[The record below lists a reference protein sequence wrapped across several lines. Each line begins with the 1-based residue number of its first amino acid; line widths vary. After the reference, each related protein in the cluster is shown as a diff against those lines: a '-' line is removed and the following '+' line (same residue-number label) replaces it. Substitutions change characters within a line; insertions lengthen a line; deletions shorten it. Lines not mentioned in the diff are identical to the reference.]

1 MRSVE
6 VSVVINKPPSF
17 VISLFTDYGHLHNWW
32 NVERALIELRKG
44 GLYTL
49 VWGISSQGMKYVST
63 GIIAEY
69 LSDCQLRIDQWVYLN
84 SEKQVL
90 GPMELF
96 ILATPEN
103 GKTILTI
110 IQRGYQSG
118 EDWDW
123 YYHAVKEA
131 WPTLILKIKDYAEL
145 I

>member
-6 VSVVINKPPSF
+6 VSVIIDKPPSF
-17 VISLFTDYGHLHNWW
+17 VISLFTDYGHLRNWW
-32 NVERALIELRKG
+32 NVERALIDLRKG

-49 VWGISSQGMKYVST
+49 VWGISSQGMNYVST
-63 GIIAEY
+63 GIIAKY
-69 LSDCQLRIDQWVYLN
+69 LSDCQLHIDQWVYLN
-84 SEKQVL
+84 PEIQVL

-103 GKTILTI
+103 GKTILNI

-131 WPTLILKIKDYAEL
+131 WPILILKIKDYAEL
-145 I
+145 S